1 MLCSSAV
8 GFSLDE
14 IEKFDIVEPSVYS
27 LSVRRSAERE
37 RLMERK
43 RKEALLRK
51 LFVMLAVAGMVG
63 VTALVV
69 EADQPTRT
77 VKGEVVAVN
86 VADNPPVIVVKT
98 ITAKKQESIVGA
110 VVESGT
116 VITRGAKKVTLDN
129 LKVGETAS
137 VTYVKNDD
145 GLVARAIHVP

>member
-1 MLCSSAV
+1 
-8 GFSLDE
+8 
-14 IEKFDIVEPSVYS
+14 VYS
-27 LSVRRSAERE
+27 LSVRRYAERE
-37 RLMERK
+37 RTMERR

-51 LFVMLAVAGMVG
+51 LFVMLAVAGMIG
-63 VTALVV
+63 VTGVV
-69 EADQPTRT
+69 AEADQPTRT

-86 VADNPPVIVVKT
+86 VADSPPVIVVKT

-116 VITRGAKKVTLDN
+116 VITRGDKKVTLDN

>member
-1 MLCSSAV
+1 
-8 GFSLDE
+8 
-14 IEKFDIVEPSVYS
+14 
-27 LSVRRSAERE
+27 
-37 RLMERK
+37 MERK
-43 RKEALLRK
+43 TKGSLLHK
-51 LFVMLAVAGMVG
+51 LCTMLTVAGMIG
-63 VTALVV
+63 VTALVA

-86 VADNPPVIVVKT
+86 VTDSPPVIVVKAM
-98 ITAKKQESIVGA
+98 TAKKQELIVGA

-116 VITRGAKKVTLDN
+116 AITRGGKKVTLDS

>member
-1 MLCSSAV
+1 
-8 GFSLDE
+8 
-14 IEKFDIVEPSVYS
+14 
-27 LSVRRSAERE
+27 
-37 RLMERK
+37 MERK

-86 VADNPPVIVVKT
+86 VADSPPVIVVKT
-98 ITAKKQESIVGA
+98 LTAKKQESIVGA